1 MSERPRA
8 LVVEDDDDLRR
19 LIKTGLVFEGFD
31 VHEAR
36 DGLNAL
42 QAVEQH
48 TFEIVILD
56 LGLPRIDGHAVLP
69 ELSARSI
76 PVVVV
81 TGTEET
87 PLALD
92 ASCVLRKPVALT
104 KIISTVRQCL
114 LAARN
119 ARR

>member
-1 MSERPRA
+1 MAERPRA

-42 QAVEQH
+42 HAIEQH
-48 TFEIVILD
+48 AFEVVVLD
-56 LGLPRIDGHAVLP
+56 LGLPRIDGHAVLS
-69 ELSARSI
+69 ELSARRI

-81 TGTEET
+81 TGTDET
-87 PLALD
+87 PIELD
-92 ASCVLRKPVALT
+92 ASCVLRKPVGLS

-114 LAARN
+114 LATRN
-119 ARR
+119 ARC